1 MKRQGV
7 FDMKIIRAKDYAD
20 LSRKAANIIA
30 AQVILKPESVLGL
43 ATGSSPLGLYAEL
56 IKGYESGD
64 LDFSRIRTVNLDE
77 YRGLTPD
84 NDQSYAYFMRE
95 NLFRHINIDPANTN
109 VPNGMEPDADKE
121 CSRYDAV
128 IEAMGG
134 VDIQLLGIG
143 LTGHIGFNEPA
154 PEFKKGTNCVNLDP
168 KTIESNARFFQS
180 IDDVPKQAY
189 TMGIQSIMKS
199 RKILLIANGEGKA
212 DILYRACCGAITPQ
226 VPASV
231 LQLHPDVIVVAD
243 EPALKVITEKSPSSI
258 NG

>member
-1 MKRQGV
+1 
-7 FDMKIIRAKDYAD
+7 MKIIRAKDYAE

-56 IKGYESGD
+56 IKGYEAGD
-64 LDFSRIRTVNLDE
+64 LDFSKVRTVNLDE

-95 NLFRHINIDPANTN
+95 NLFKHINIDPANTN
-109 VPNGMEPDADKE
+109 VPDGTEPDAAKE
-121 CSRYDAV
+121 CARYDAV
-128 IEAMGG
+128 VDSMGG

-154 PEFKKGTNCVNLDP
+154 DEFKKGTNCVDP
-168 KTIESNARFFQS
+168 KTIESNSRFFQS

-199 RKILLIANGEGKA
+199 KKILLIANGEGKA
-212 DILYRACCGAITPQ
+212 EILYKACCGAITPHI
-226 VPASV
+226 PASV
-231 LQLHPDVIVVAD
+231 LQLHPDVVVVAD
-243 EPALKVITEKSPSSI
+243 DAALKVIKEKAPEAI

>member
-1 MKRQGV
+1 MI
-7 FDMKIIRAKDYAD
+7 KIIQTKDYAE

-30 AQVILKPESVLGL
+30 AQVILNRRSVLGL

-56 IKGYESGD
+56 IKMYEAGD
-64 LDFSRIRTVNLDE
+64 LDFSDVRTVNLDE

-95 NLFRHINIDPANTN
+95 NLFRHINIDLDNTN
-109 VPNGMEPDADKE
+109 VPDGTEPDAGKE
-121 CSRYDAV
+121 CARYDAV
-128 IEAMGG
+128 IESMGG

-154 PEFKKGTNCVNLDP
+154 EVFSKGTNCVDLDP
-168 KTIESNARFFQS
+168 KTIESNARFFAS

-189 TMGIQSIMKS
+189 TMGIQSIMRSK
-199 RKILLIANGEGKA
+199 KILLIANGEGKA
-212 DILYRACCGAITPQ
+212 DILYRACCGPITPA

-231 LQLHPDVIVVAD
+231 LQLHPDVVVVAD
-243 EPALKVITEKSPSSI
+243 EAALRIIREKCPSSLR
-258 NG
+258 

>member
-1 MKRQGV
+1 
-7 FDMKIIRAKDYAD
+7 MKIIRAKDYDD

-30 AQVILKPESVLGL
+30 AQVILNPESVLGL
-43 ATGSSPLGLYAEL
+43 ATGSSPLGLYAQL
-56 IKGYESGD
+56 IKGYEAGD
-64 LDFSRIRTVNLDE
+64 LDFSRVRTVNLDE

-109 VPNGMEPDADKE
+109 VPDGTEPDADKE
-121 CSRYDAV
+121 CARYDAV
-128 IEAMGG
+128 VESMGG

-154 PEFKKGTNCVNLDP
+154 PEFKKGTNCVDLDP
-168 KTIESNARFFQS
+168 KTIQSNARFFQS

-189 TMGIQSIMKS
+189 TMGIQTIMKAH
-199 RKILLIANGEGKA
+199 KILLIANGEGKA
-212 DILYRACCGAITPQ
+212 DILYRACCGAITPE

-231 LQLHPDVIVVAD
+231 LQLHPDVVVVAD
-243 EPALKVITEKSPSSI
+243 EAALKVIAEKAPEAI

>member
-1 MKRQGV
+1 
-7 FDMKIIRAKDYAD
+7 MKIIRAKDYDD

-30 AQVILKPESVLGL
+30 AQVILNPVSVLGL
-43 ATGSSPLGLYAEL
+43 ATGSSTLGLFAQL
-56 IKGYESGD
+56 IKGFEAGD
-64 LDFSRIRTVNLDE
+64 LDFSRVCTVNLDE

-109 VPNGMEPDADKE
+109 VPDGTEPDAAKE
-121 CSRYDAV
+121 CARYDAV
-128 IEAMGG
+128 VESMGG
-134 VDIQLLGIG
+134 VDSQLLGIG

-154 PEFKKGTNCVNLDP
+154 PEFKKGTNCVDLDP
-168 KTIESNARFFQS
+168 KTIQSNARFFQS

-189 TMGIQSIMKS
+189 TMGIQTIMKA

-212 DILYRACCGAITPQ
+212 DILYRACCGAITPE

-231 LQLHPDVIVVAD
+231 LQLHPDVVVVAD
-243 EPALKVITEKSPSSI
+243 EAALKVISEKAPEAI